1 MTVGVGCNG
10 SWNDYCDQNDCNHPA
25 SFLAEKQSARL
36 VDVRGWYR
44 DGGSGV
50 CDAMNI
56 CWVYFPSYFNII
68 SIKVNL

>member
-1 MTVGVGCNG
+1 MTVSVGYNG
-10 SWNDYCDQNDCNHPA
+10 SWDDYYDQHDCNHLA
-25 SFLAEKQSARL
+25 SFLVEKQSARL
-36 VDVRGWYR
+36 VDVRDWYR

-56 CWVYFPSYFNII
+56 HWVYFPSYFNII